1 MRAFFL
7 FIDVTDEGRTFV
19 QHLGD
24 AVVVSLAG
32 SAGVAAPGETQALD
46 WGLAMGISM
55 GNFAASKI
63 AATGE
68 AHAQARQFT
77 RRHLMRWGL
86 EEVVDDV
93 ITVVGE
99 LTGNAVRHTAAA
111 ADGAWLAL
119 ATSPRTVLCIVRDPS
134 PQVPAPRTADQ
145 LASCGRGLGVVAS
158 LSSMWGWRVEG
169 DGKAVWARIPI

>member
-1 MRAFFL
+1 MH
-7 FIDVTDEGRTFV
+7 
-19 QHLGD
+19 HLGD
-24 AVVVSLAG
+24 ALVVSLAG
-32 SAGVAAPGETQALD
+32 SAGVAVPGETQALD

-55 GNFAASKI
+55 SNFAASKI

-68 AHAQARQFT
+68 ALTQARQFT
-77 RRHLMRWGL
+77 RRHLTRWGL
-86 EEVVDDV
+86 EDVVDDV

-134 PQVPAPRTADQ
+134 TQVPAPHTADQ
-145 LASCGRGLGVVAS
+145 LATYGRGLGVVAS
-158 LSSMWGWRVEG
+158 LSSTWGWTVER
-169 DGKAVWARIPI
+169 DGKAVWARVPI